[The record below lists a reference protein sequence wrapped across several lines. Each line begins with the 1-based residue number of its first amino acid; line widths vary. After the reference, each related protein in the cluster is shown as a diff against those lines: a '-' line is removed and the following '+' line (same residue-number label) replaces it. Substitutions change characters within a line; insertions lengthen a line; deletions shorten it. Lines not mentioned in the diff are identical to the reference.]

1 MPTSTETSTYGAP
14 CAKYSMAIHHPRSHA
29 AALAS
34 VSTDSAS
41 SSQMPSRNDSALDLQ
56 AAAAETGGGER
67 GDANTPPPA
76 VNTAFTPPS
85 RKKASKEEI
94 KAATERMA
102 AAGLALKEAMAAGAG
117 VKEAQAALAAAKEA
131 KVALMGGKSK

>member
-1 MPTSTETSTYGAP
+1 M
-14 CAKYSMAIHHPRSHA
+14 
-29 AALAS
+29 
-34 VSTDSAS
+34 
-41 SSQMPSRNDSALDLQ
+41 
-56 AAAAETGGGER
+56 
-67 GDANTPPPA
+67 
-76 VNTAFTPPS
+76 NTAFTPPS